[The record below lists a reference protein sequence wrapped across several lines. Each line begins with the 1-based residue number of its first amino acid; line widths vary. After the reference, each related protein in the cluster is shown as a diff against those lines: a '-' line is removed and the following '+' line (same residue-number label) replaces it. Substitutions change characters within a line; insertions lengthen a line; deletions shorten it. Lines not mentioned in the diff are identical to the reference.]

1 MPFAFSMLLASVAVE
16 IHMNTLVLSVPTFGF
31 VVGTR
36 AALGVGIGLLLS
48 GKMTESQRRVVG
60 LTLVAIGVAT
70 TIPAAMAVFSNL
82 RGTSIQE
89 S

>member
-1 MPFAFSMLLASVAVE
+1 MDK
-16 IHMNTLVLSVPTFGF
+16 LVLSLPTLGF

-48 GKMTESQRRVVG
+48 GKMTESQRRAVG
-60 LTLVAIGVAT
+60 VTLVAIGVAT
-70 TIPAAMAVFSNL
+70 TIPAAMAVFHQR
-82 RGTSIQE
+82 RGTSIQD

>member
-1 MPFAFSMLLASVAVE
+1 
-16 IHMNTLVLSVPTFGF
+16 MNKLVVSLPTLGF

-48 GKMTESQRRVVG
+48 GKMTASQRRAIG
-60 LTLVAIGVAT
+60 MTLVAIGVAT
-70 TIPAAMAVFSNL
+70 TIPAAIAVFHNQRSL
-82 RGTSIQE
+82 SIQD

>member
-1 MPFAFSMLLASVAVE
+1 
-16 IHMNTLVLSVPTFGF
+16 MNTLVLSVPTFGF

-48 GKMTESQRRVVG
+48 GEMTPSQRRAVG
-60 LTLVAIGVAT
+60 VALVAIGVAT
-70 TIPAAMAVFSNL
+70 TIPAAMAVFHHQM
-82 RGTSIQE
+82 GPSIQD

>member
-1 MPFAFSMLLASVAVE
+1 MK
-16 IHMNTLVLSVPTFGF
+16 NLVLSLPTFGF

-48 GKMTESQRRVVG
+48 GKMTESQRRAVG
-60 LTLVAIGVAT
+60 VTLVAIGVAT
-70 TIPAAMAVFSNL
+70 TIPAAMAVFRNQ
-82 RGTSIQE
+82 RVTSIQD

>member
-1 MPFAFSMLLASVAVE
+1 
-16 IHMNTLVLSVPTFGF
+16 MNKLVLSLPTFGF

-36 AALGVGIGLLLS
+36 SALGVGIGLLLS
-48 GKMTESQRRVVG
+48 GKMTESQRRAVG
-60 LTLVAIGVAT
+60 VTLVAIGVAT